1 MTSQPESTR
10 PNDAHEGHETHA
22 DASTHTALETAP
34 AATTGASESGARDDD
49 GGRTVTEEFKISG
62 EAVIG
67 KVKELVREGNVRRIV
82 VANED
87 GRTLLEIPL
96 TIGVIGT
103 VLLPVWAAIG
113 AVAALAA
120 NLTLKVERRIVDD
133 ADDAPH
139 GDEVAGESAEDAT
152 ADPTPEGAAAPGE
165 GR

>member
-1 MTSQPESTR
+1 MNESTPTSSDETR
-10 PNDAHEGHETHA
+10 RDDAQ
-22 DASTHTALETAP
+22 AP
-34 AATTGASESGARDDD
+34 APRSDHQNESEPHEERET
-49 GGRTVTEEFKISG
+49 RTVTEEFKVSG

-82 VANED
+82 VANEE

-120 NLTLKVERRIVDD
+120 NLTLKVERRVPVD
-133 ADDAPH
+133 P
-139 GDEVAGESAEDAT
+139 DESDGPEPGTESGTESGTEPETAAGTDR
-152 ADPTPEGAAAPGE
+152 GA
-165 GR
+165 